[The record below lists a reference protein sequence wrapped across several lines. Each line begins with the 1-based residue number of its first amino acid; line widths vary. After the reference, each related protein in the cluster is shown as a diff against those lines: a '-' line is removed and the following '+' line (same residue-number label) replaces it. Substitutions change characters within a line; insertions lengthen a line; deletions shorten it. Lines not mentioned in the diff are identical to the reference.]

1 MTPIQLYVWYLNIAA
16 MVVLLVRFFTIGLFQ
31 TYRWF
36 GIYLL
41 ADLTESLFFLYFL
54 QTHALRL
61 YAETYMA
68 GQALKMFLSIFVL
81 LELYRVSLASRPAI
95 ARFGRQ
101 TVGYALAAAA
111 AIAVFGLLLDRS
123 APKDQPPLLYRYYA
137 VERTMDLW
145 ALLFLVLITAFM
157 LWFPVNLMRNA
168 AFYLLGFMV
177 YFSSQSAGLLVVNL
191 LKHRYQ
197 TSVDAVM
204 LSVSLGCLLL
214 WIVALRRENE
224 DQATVIGH
232 RWDPSEAA
240 RLAGQLD
247 AINASLLRLSRR

>member
-1 MTPIQLYVWYLNIAA
+1 MTPLQLYVWYLNIAA
-16 MVVLLVRFFTIGLFQ
+16 IVVLLVRMSSTGLFR

-54 QTHALRL
+54 QTHALRR

-68 GQALKMFLSIFVL
+68 GQAVKMVLAVFVL
-81 LELYRVSLASRPAI
+81 LELYRVSLASQPAI

-101 TVGYALAAAA
+101 TVGYALAMAA
-111 AIAVFGLLLDRS
+111 AIAVTGLLLDRS
-123 APKDQPPLLYRYYA
+123 APKDQPLLLYRYFA

-145 ALLFLVLITAFM
+145 ALLFLLLITAFM
-157 LWFPVNLMRNA
+157 LWFPVHLMRNA

-177 YFSSQSAGLLVVNL
+177 YFSARSAGLLVVNL
-191 LKHRYQ
+191 LNHRYQ
-197 TSVDAVM
+197 PYVDAAM
-204 LSVSLGCLLL
+204 LSISLGCLLL

-232 RWDPSEAA
+232 RWDASEVA